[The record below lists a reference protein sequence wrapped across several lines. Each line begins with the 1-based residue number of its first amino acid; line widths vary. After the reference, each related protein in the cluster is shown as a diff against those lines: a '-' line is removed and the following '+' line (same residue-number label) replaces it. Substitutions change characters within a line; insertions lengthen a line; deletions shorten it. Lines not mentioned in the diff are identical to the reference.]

1 MSKVRKEKYILRE
14 RWSRNE
20 EVRGRKEGNRG
31 RERDK
36 IAKESLKTEHLK
48 KEGGSERVRRDALLL
63 RFVLGLLLKV
73 RTENET

>member
-48 KEGGSERVRRDALLL
+48 KEGGSERV
-63 RFVLGLLLKV
+63 
-73 RTENET
+73 